1 MLELPGLFVF
11 LGGKGILKFFSAW
24 GGGGTVKI
32 AGLWFARGI
41 RTQADIMKIEL
52 TRTAVSLPNIVI
64 SSFGTSHELRCVVWM
79 SQLSLMI

>member
-1 MLELPGLFVF
+1 MLELPGFFVF
-11 LGGKGILKFFSAW
+11 LGGKRVLKFFSAW
-24 GGGGTVKI
+24 GGGTVKI

-52 TRTAVSLPNIVI
+52 TRTTVSLPNIVI

-79 SQLSLMI
+79 SRLSLMI